1 MWNNIVV
8 LLYMEVF
15 GFEGVNYKLCLIGG
29 KMLDNI
35 NEEKLSDVSCEEIR
49 EFLVE
54 EDEEGD
60 RLDVYL
66 ADQFVDMSRSYIQKI
81 IKDKKVTVN
90 GKIEK
95 SKYLVKEEDKIVIEI
110 PKPKVLEVVP
120 QDIPIEIVYEDDDI
134 IIVNKPQGMVV
145 HPAPGNYEG
154 TLVNAILY
162 HCKGNL
168 SSINGVIRPGIVHR
182 IDKDTSGILMIAKN
196 NNAHNCLAEQLKDH
210 SITREYEFIC
220 HGVFKED
227 NVTVDRPIGRN
238 PKDRLKMAI
247 VPNGKRAVTH
257 FEVIERFNGYTHVRA
272 RLETGRTHQIRV
284 HAMSINHPLVGDPV
298 YGPKNS
304 KIKLNGQA
312 LHAKKLG
319 FIHPTTKEYIEFDS
333 ELPDYFQKLLEK
345 LRK

>member
-1 MWNNIVV
+1 
-8 LLYMEVF
+8 
-15 GFEGVNYKLCLIGG
+15 
-29 KMLDNI
+29 MLDNI

-95 SKYLVKEEDKIVIEI
+95 AKYLVKEEDKIVIEI

>member
-1 MWNNIVV
+1 
-8 LLYMEVF
+8 
-15 GFEGVNYKLCLIGG
+15 
-29 KMLDNI
+29 MLDNI

-95 SKYLVKEEDKIVIEI
+95 AKYLVKEEDKIVIEI

-220 HGVFKED
+220 QGVFKED

-284 HAMSINHPLVGDPV
+284 HAMYINHPLVGDPV

>member
-1 MWNNIVV
+1 MV
-8 LLYMEVF
+8 
-15 GFEGVNYKLCLIGG
+15 
-29 KMLDNI
+29 DNI
-35 NEEKLSDVSCEEIR
+35 CDDIR

-54 EDEEGD
+54 EDEDGD

-90 GKIEK
+90 GKVEK
-95 SKYLVKEEDKIVIEI
+95 AKYLVKEEDKIVIEI

-227 NVTVDRPIGRN
+227 NVKVDRPIGRN

-319 FIHPTTKEYIEFDS
+319 FIHPTTKEYVEFDS

>member
-1 MWNNIVV
+1 
-8 LLYMEVF
+8 
-15 GFEGVNYKLCLIGG
+15 
-29 KMLDNI
+29 MLDNI

-95 SKYLVKEEDKIVIEI
+95 AKYLVKEEDKIVIEI

-196 NNAHNCLAEQLKDH
+196 NNAHNCLAEQLKYH